1 MSRTSSV
8 VRAIGRSRA
17 VSAVLVAL
25 LAAGVAG
32 CASDLGG
39 SSSTKSTRTRSAAED
54 SLRRVFSTPGST
66 WSSANTNSEPA
77 DAECTY
83 HGDPHGGQ
91 QWHWNA
97 AGSAPEDPKAYIDL
111 VATTLRHDARTVTIT
126 SAEAGTYGT
135 LYQATADDDG
145 RPTIAV
151 TANPRTT
158 TVTVEST
165 CIPASRESGRGRT

>member
-1 MSRTSSV
+1 
-8 VRAIGRSRA
+8 
-17 VSAVLVAL
+17 VAL

-32 CASDLGG
+32 CASDPGG
-39 SSSTKSTRTRSAAED
+39 SSSTNRTSTRSAAED
-54 SLRRVFSTPGST
+54 SLRLVFSVPGST

-77 DAECTY
+77 DAECT
-83 HGDPHGGQ
+83 HDGDPHDGDPHGGQ

-97 AGSAPEDPKAYIDL
+97 AGSAPEDPKAYIDS

-165 CIPASRESGRGRT
+165 CIPASRGSGRGRT

>member
-1 MSRTSSV
+1 M
-8 VRAIGRSRA
+8 GRSGL
-17 VSAVLVAL
+17 VPAVLVAM
-25 LAAGVAG
+25 LAVGVTG
-32 CASDLGG
+32 CASDPGG
-39 SSSTKSTRTRSAAED
+39 SSSTNSTSTRSAAED
-54 SLRRVFSTPGST
+54 SLRLVFSVPGST
-66 WSSANTNSEPA
+66 WSSGNKNSEPA
-77 DAECTY
+77 DAECT
-83 HGDPHGGQ
+83 HDGDPHGGQ

-97 AGSAPEDPKAYIDL
+97 AGSAPEDPKAYIDS

-165 CIPASRESGRGRT
+165 CIPASRGSGRGRT